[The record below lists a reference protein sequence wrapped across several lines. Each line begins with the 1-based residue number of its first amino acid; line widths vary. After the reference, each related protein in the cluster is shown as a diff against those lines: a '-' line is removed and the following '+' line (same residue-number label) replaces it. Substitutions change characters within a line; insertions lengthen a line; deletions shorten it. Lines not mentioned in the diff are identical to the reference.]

1 MATGMS
7 SIFISGAEGKTTTRN
22 FPNDTF
28 DKTTISEL
36 KLQIITTRGIDPDN
50 LRLLY
55 AGQELQSVMH
65 GKEMTFED
73 YKISNSSTI
82 ILYVRMPVGGC
93 LPVRFADVSS
103 EDSFKEV
110 KLTHSGG
117 HGRLTIDRGI
127 NFEGTCKYKSCKA
140 KNETVIIQR
149 GFYKESGGICMLNY
163 EITQLKCPMC
173 KHTLDK
179 NEVHGVGVYKAKLEV
194 KSKEEGSNEVVVN
207 IEARDKFLYAG
218 CMDDRD
224 KVDYEYVILKVTRF
238 KGYLFQ

>member
-1 MATGMS
+1 MAIGMS
-7 SIFISGAEGKTTTRN
+7 TIYITGLDGKTHSCY
-22 FPNDTF
+22 FPSETF
-28 DKTTISEL
+28 EETTISDL
-36 KLQIITTRGIDPDN
+36 KLKIQDKTGYEIHMQ
-50 LRLLY
+50 RLIYDTKDL
-55 AGQELQSVMH
+55 ESVRD

-73 YKISNSSTI
+73 YKISNSSNI
-82 ILYVRMPVGGC
+82 MFVFRLIGGW
-93 LPVRFADVSS
+93 LPLRFADVSS

-110 KLTHSGG
+110 ELSHSGG
-117 HGRLTIDRGI
+117 PGWLTIDRGV
-127 NFEGTCKYKSCKA
+127 NFKGTCKYKSCKA

-179 NEVHGVGVYKAKLEV
+179 NNVHGVGVYKAKLEV
-194 KSKEEGSNEVVVN
+194 KSKEEGNNEVVVN

-218 CMDDRD
+218 CMDDGD